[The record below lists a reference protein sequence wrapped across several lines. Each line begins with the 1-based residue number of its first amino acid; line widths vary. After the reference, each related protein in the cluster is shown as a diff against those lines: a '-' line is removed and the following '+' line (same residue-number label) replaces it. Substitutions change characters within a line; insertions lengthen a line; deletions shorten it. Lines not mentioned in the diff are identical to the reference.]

1 MENER
6 TQPARRHRVFNNPR
20 ALAEGW
26 YPVCA
31 AKTLRSNK
39 PVSFKLL
46 GQRLAVF
53 RDAQG
58 RPRALDAFCP
68 HMGADLANG
77 SVDGGGLRCFFH
89 GWRFGGDGCLDR
101 ASCGEAPAGDV
112 RLNSYPCEEK
122 YGHVWVYAAREAPG
136 GVPSPA
142 GLEGESV
149 SVLRESSALLAH
161 HHLMMANG
169 IDLRHFGSVHGL
181 PVAFEH
187 RVVERGGG
195 VFDWEVEGAIRGEG
209 LLKKIIGPKLGYV
222 ARFAGGSWV
231 AVTYLP
237 DHRVLPALHI
247 VWGCEPLESGVSRVR
262 VSRRQETTGAPRPA
276 RGVVASGRHGRAS
289 SYAQGRRPQGFREH
303 ALLPWAL
310 DAGRRLRRSV
320 RATDRRAPSV
330 AVVARAAGPRGPA
343 VERGAPVPVRKPTL
357 QEWFLAHQLRSL
369 WRGHHYFPVSLD
381 VDVSRV
387 EAVYRERG
395 KPVPY
400 TAIVIKALAVAARR
414 EPSINRM
421 YLPTILGPRMVEF
434 DHVSVNLPVVVE
446 KNGERRTGAATI
458 RDADRLSVK
467 EIRAAIREARRRRP
481 EDGPVG
487 RFVHGRANN
496 LFNRLRLRAIHFAVY
511 NFPGALAERAGGLSV
526 TSVIGAVRDDVPARP
541 IGFGPTA
548 FTIAVSHVDRSAPG
562 KTVLRLGIGVD
573 HAACRGDE
581 AARGVQRFHDVL
593 SAKDDADLALLL

>member
-1 MENER
+1 
-6 TQPARRHRVFNNPR
+6 
-20 ALAEGW
+20 
-26 YPVCA
+26 
-31 AKTLRSNK
+31 
-39 PVSFKLL
+39 
-46 GQRLAVF
+46 
-53 RDAQG
+53 
-58 RPRALDAFCP
+58 
-68 HMGADLANG
+68 
-77 SVDGGGLRCFFH
+77 
-89 GWRFGGDGCLDR
+89 
-101 ASCGEAPAGDV
+101 
-112 RLNSYPCEEK
+112 
-122 YGHVWVYAAREAPG
+122 
-136 GVPSPA
+136 
-142 GLEGESV
+142 
-149 SVLRESSALLAH
+149 
-161 HHLMMANG
+161 
-169 IDLRHFGSVHGL
+169 
-181 PVAFEH
+181 
-187 RVVERGGG
+187 
-195 VFDWEVEGAIRGEG
+195 
-209 LLKKIIGPKLGYV
+209 
-222 ARFAGGSWV
+222 
-231 AVTYLP
+231 
-237 DHRVLPALHI
+237 
-247 VWGCEPLESGVSRVR
+247 
-262 VSRRQETTGAPRPA
+262 
-276 RGVVASGRHGRAS
+276 
-289 SYAQGRRPQGFREH
+289 
-303 ALLPWAL
+303 
-310 DAGRRLRRSV
+310 
-320 RATDRRAPSV
+320 
-330 AVVARAAGPRGPA
+330 
-343 VERGAPVPVRKPTL
+343 VPVRKPTL